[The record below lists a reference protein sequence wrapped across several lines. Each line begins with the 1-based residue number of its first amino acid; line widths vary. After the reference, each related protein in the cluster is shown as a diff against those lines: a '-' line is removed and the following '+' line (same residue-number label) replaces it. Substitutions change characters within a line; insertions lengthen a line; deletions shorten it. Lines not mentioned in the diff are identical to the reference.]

1 MKFFVMSWNQIVE
14 DQESYRVAW
23 NENLKSSDPLLKYK
37 TGLLMERVA
46 DGPIQEFDSELMRE
60 VMDIITVHEDG
71 RLQIRF
77 YDGTE
82 FELTAE

>member
-1 MKFFVMSWNQIVE
+1 M
-14 DQESYRVAW
+14 RTA
-23 NENLKSSDPLLKYK
+23 
-37 TGLLMERVA
+37 A
-46 DGPIQEFDSELMRE
+46 AGPIWEFDSELMRM

-77 YDGTE
+77 YDGTQ

>member
-14 DQESYRVAW
+14 NQKSYKEAW
-23 NENLKSSDPLLKYK
+23 DENLRSDDSRLKYK
-37 TGLLMERVA
+37 TRLLMRTA
-46 DGPIQEFDSELMRE
+46 ATGPIREFDSELMRM